1 MSVDDELRDLVDG
14 SIAEALAASE
24 VEVAQLHVAM
34 KNRTLIGQAS
44 GMLMLLLDIDAD
56 QAFGYLRRVSMH
68 ENRKITDIAEEI
80 VRTRAIPRS
89 Y

>member
-1 MSVDDELRDLVDG
+1 MSVDDELRDLLDG

-44 GMLMLLLDIDAD
+44 GMLMILLDISEE
-56 QAFGYLRRVSMH
+56 QAFAYLRRVSMH
-68 ENRKITDIAEEI
+68 ENRKITDIAGEI
-80 VRTRAIPRS
+80 VRTRAIPQS
-89 Y
+89 D